1 MPKALIIGVV
11 GGNQPTDQEAAWA
24 EEVGR
29 GIARNGAVLVT
40 GGMGGAMEAASKGA
54 AEEGGLVVGVLPGSF
69 RSAAN
74 PYVTIPIVTGMSYAR
89 NIVVV
94 KTAMSVIA
102 VGGKYG
108 TLSEIAHALG
118 EGIPVVG
125 LGTWELGRN
134 GALDGAIHRA
144 AGPEDAVCKA
154 LELAEQRAWE
164 ESRL

>member
-1 MPKALIIGVV
+1 
-11 GGNQPTDQEAAWA
+11 
-24 EEVGR
+24 
-29 GIARNGAVLVT
+29 
-40 GGMGGAMEAASKGA
+40 MEAASKGA
-54 AEEGGLVVGVLPGSF
+54 AQEGGLVVGVLPGSS

-74 PYVTIPIVTGMSYAR
+74 PYVTIPILTGMSYAR

-102 VGGKYG
+102 IGGKYG

-125 LGTWELGRN
+125 LGTWELSRAGV
-134 GALDGAIHRA
+134 LDSAIHRA
-144 AGPEDAVCKA
+144 DGPEEAVRQA
-154 LELAEQRAWE
+154 IEMAEERLLE